1 MNEGSTRFERVGEL
15 FHSALELPEAERAAF
30 LGEACGG
37 DPELHAAVLRLLGAH
52 GQAGAFLEVPAVVL
66 AAPMLA
72 GSTPGALTQVGPY
85 RLVRELGR
93 GGMGV
98 VYLAERDDGQFQ
110 QRVALKVVRD
120 GIDSEHLVRRFL
132 AERRILAALGHPRIA
147 RLLDGGVTP
156 GGLPYFA
163 MEYIEGEPITSYA
176 DSRQLDLTARL
187 QLFLDIC
194 EAVQYAH
201 RNLVV
206 HRDLKPSNILVT
218 AAGEVKLLDFGIA
231 KLLDAGR
238 ATEATDETMLTGT
251 GLHLLT
257 PEYASPEQ
265 FRGEAVT
272 TASDVY
278 ALGVLLYELLSGSHP
293 FRKPGVS
300 RQELERRVLS
310 QSPPPPSSRAAPGTT
325 PRQLR
330 RLRGDLDMIALK
342 AMRLEP
348 ERRYTTVAELAAD
361 IRRYLGGLPVEA
373 RPESAWYRARK
384 FVARHRGA
392 VAAAG
397 VALLLLQAFALR
409 EVQLRRRAEAATGEA
424 RAAARRA
431 EAVREFLVGI
441 FDLADPFALTP
452 LRGDTVSART
462 LLGRGVARIDGE
474 LGHEPAVQA
483 DMRRVLGRIYGNLG
497 LYEESNALLERSL
510 EQHRDLYGAE
520 HPFVAA
526 GLNDLGALLLD
537 QSRLEE
543 AEPLLRAALEQ
554 RRRFH
559 GNEHLATAESLD
571 RLATLLQERSEYD
584 EAEPLFREAL
594 RIRRLLLG
602 PEDPTIGN
610 ALHNL
615 ALLVWW
621 KGDHAEAEALYREAL
636 AVRHAAIGE
645 LHPLT
650 SQTQHNLA
658 QVYHTSGRLEEAEP
672 LYRAALAAKRQ
683 VFGDLHPTVTINLNN
698 LGRLLQELGHFEEA
712 EALLREAI
720 ALDRQIFGDGH
731 NFVAAG
737 LDNLGRLQR
746 ARGEYDAAEATF
758 HQALEILRRQ
768 LGEEHSRVAFTLNV
782 LGVVQFQRGNAV
794 GAEATIRRTRELY
807 GKIFGEEHLHYLTAG
822 VALGSIFSA
831 GEGTAAG
838 DPSPERERRREDE
851 ADGLFRAAIELLTPR
866 LPVGRDA
873 VLDAHI
879 GLGRLLLRRVLRSG
893 GDAGEA
899 RTEALQHLET
909 ARQLGV
915 EQFGAGSRRAAE
927 AELALGEALV
937 DLADPGRAA
946 EAEALLRQGVR
957 TLESAPVR
965 LPRVLERGRA
975 ALERVADRR

>member
-1 MNEGSTRFERVGEL
+1 MNEGSTQFERVGEL
-15 FHSALELPEAERAAF
+15 FHAALEFPEAEREAF
-30 LGEACGG
+30 LDESCGG
-37 DPELHAAVLRLLGAH
+37 DPVLRADVLRLLLAH
-52 GQAGAFLEVPAVVL
+52 AQAGAFLEVPAVAL
-66 AAPMLA
+66 AAPILA
-72 GSTPGALTQVGPY
+72 GSVPEGTGPADPAPGAPTQLGPY
-85 RLVRELGR
+85 RVVRELGR

-120 GIDSEHLVRRFL
+120 GLDSEHLVRRFL
-132 AERRILAALGHPRIA
+132 AERRILAALQHPRIA

-163 MEYIEGEPITSYA
+163 MEYIEGEPITSYSA
-176 DSRQLDLTARL
+176 SRQLDLTARL

-231 KLLDAGR
+231 KLLDAGGV
-238 ATEATDETMLTGT
+238 TETTGKTMLTGT

-278 ALGVLLYELLSGSHP
+278 ALGVLLYELLSGFHP
-293 FRKPGVS
+293 FRDPGVS

-310 QSPPPPSSRAAPGTT
+310 QPPPPPSSRAAPGTA

-330 RLRGDLDMIALK
+330 RLRGDLDTIALK

-361 IRRYLGGLPVEA
+361 IRRYLDGLPVEA

-384 FVARHRGA
+384 FVGRHRGA
-392 VAAAG
+392 VVAAG

-462 LLGRGVARIDGE
+462 LLGRGVARIDDE

-520 HPFVAA
+520 HPLVAA

-559 GNEHLATAESLD
+559 GDEHLATAESLD
-571 RLATLLQERSEYD
+571 RLATLLQERSSYD

-602 PEDPTIGN
+602 PDDPEIGN

-621 KGDHAEAEALYREAL
+621 KGNHAEAESLYREAL
-636 AVRHAAIGE
+636 AIRNAAIGE

-658 QVYHTSGRLEEAEP
+658 QVYHTSGRFEEAEP
-672 LYRAALAAKRQ
+672 LYRAALAAKRLA
-683 VFGDLHPTVTINLNN
+683 FGDLHPTVTINLNN

-758 HQALEILRRQ
+758 RQALEIIRRQ
-768 LGEEHSRVAFTLNV
+768 LGEEHSRFALTLNAI
-782 LGVVQFQRGNAV
+782 GAVQFQRGDLE
-794 GAEATIRRTRELY
+794 GAETTIRRALALY
-807 GKIFGEEHLHYLTAG
+807 DKIFGQEHHFHASASI
-822 VALGSIFSA
+822 ALARILA
-831 GEGTAAG
+831 EGPRAT
-838 DPSPERERRREDE
+838 E
-851 ADGLFRAAIELLTPR
+851 AEPLFRTAIERLTPR
-866 LPVGRDA
+866 LPTGREA
-873 VLDAHI
+873 LLDARI
-879 GLGRLLLRRVLRSG
+879 GLGRLLLRQDQGSG
-893 GDAGEA
+893 GRAEEGLEQLEA
-899 RTEALQHLET
+899 
-909 ARQLGV
+909 ARRLAI
-915 EQFGAGSRRAAE
+915 EQFGNGSWRTAE

-946 EAEALLRQGVR
+946 EAEMLLRQGVR

-975 ALERVADRR
+975 ALERSALSRGGRGS